1 MKIIQGKPKK
11 YLTTALIGFVA
22 LGAVLLIPLT
32 ACSSNAGPD
41 PVRSSAE
48 SSESRVSAE
57 SGGGEQSSEHQGG
70 SESGEHSSGVESGEG
85 STGAQSD
92 TGSEESAT
100 QFTLTDTFDDVR
112 AGARLILSY
121 DAATNAFTG
130 TVENT
135 TAAPLQQVRVE
146 VHLSNGT
153 ELGPTT
159 PVDLAP
165 GQTIPVNL
173 PATSQPFATWGAH
186 PEVGASSA
194 SGESGG
200 EQSGEHQGGAESG
213 EGSTGAES
221 GAGGEES
228 ATQFTLTDTFDDVR
242 AGARLILS
250 YDAAT
255 NAFTGTVENTT
266 AAPLKQV
273 RVEVHLSNGTELGPT
288 TPVDLAPG
296 QTIPVNLPAT
306 SQPFATWGAHPEVG
320 AGSTSGESG
329 GEQAGEQSHGTESNA
344 GGEESA
350 TQFTLTDTFDDVRAG
365 ARLILSYDATANAF
379 TGTVENT
386 TADPLK
392 QVRVEVHLSN
402 GTELGP
408 TTPVD
413 LAPGQTIAVNLPA
426 TSQPFATWGA
436 HPEVGASSASGESGG
451 GEQSGEHSSGGSE
464 SGEHR
469 GG

>member
-1 MKIIQGKPKK
+1 MKIIQVKPKK
-11 YLTTALIGFVA
+11 YLTTALIGFAA

-70 SESGEHSSGVESGEG
+70 SESGEHSSG
-85 STGAQSD
+85 AQ
-92 TGSEESAT
+92 
-100 QFTLTDTFDDVR
+100 
-112 AGARLILSY
+112 
-121 DAATNAFTG
+121 
-130 TVENT
+130 
-135 TAAPLQQVRVE
+135 
-146 VHLSNGT
+146 
-153 ELGPTT
+153 
-159 PVDLAP
+159 
-165 GQTIPVNL
+165 
-173 PATSQPFATWGAH
+173 
-186 PEVGASSA
+186 
-194 SGESGG
+194 
-200 EQSGEHQGGAESG
+200 
-213 EGSTGAES
+213 S

-296 QTIPVNLPAT
+296 QVIP
-306 SQPFATWGAHPEVG
+306 
-320 AGSTSGESG
+320 
-329 GEQAGEQSHGTESNA
+329 
-344 GGEESA
+344 
-350 TQFTLTDTFDDVRAG
+350 
-365 ARLILSYDATANAF
+365 
-379 TGTVENT
+379 
-386 TADPLK
+386 
-392 QVRVEVHLSN
+392 
-402 GTELGP
+402 
-408 TTPVD
+408 
-413 LAPGQTIAVNLPA
+413 VNLPA

-464 SGEHR
+464 SGEHSSGAESGEHR